1 MVLIQASN
9 SSALWAKTT
18 RATKKRITILRMEMN
33 TLVTGPEGR
42 TLRACQNL
50 REDFFHDLAVDD
62 RRALRPAMVQERDL
76 PVIETQLIQDGRV
89 QIVGIDCLSD
99 RFHTE
104 FVGLAMG
111 VAGLHAAAGQPLRVA
126 P

>member
-18 RATKKRITILRMEMN
+18 RATKKRMTILRMEMN
-33 TLVTGPEGR
+33 PLVTGPEGR
-42 TLRACQNL
+42 TFRACHNL

-62 RRALRPAMVQERDL
+62 GRALRAAMVQERDL
-76 PVIETQLIQDGRV
+76 PVIETQLIQGGGM

-99 RFHTE
+99 RLHTE

-111 VAGLHAAAGQPLRVA
+111 LAGLYAPAGQPLRV
-126 P
+126 